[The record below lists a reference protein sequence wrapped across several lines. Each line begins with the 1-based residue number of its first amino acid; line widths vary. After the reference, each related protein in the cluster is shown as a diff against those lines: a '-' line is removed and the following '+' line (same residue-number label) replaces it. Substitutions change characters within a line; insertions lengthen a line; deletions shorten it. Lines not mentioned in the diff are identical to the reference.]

1 MEGMGVMGF
10 AWREDRSSVLYDLL
24 PLTSAPKWD
33 QPPKRILFMARKR
46 HL

>member
-1 MEGMGVMGF
+1 MGVMGF